1 METRTD
7 DAPVIRVRRCIFVE
21 HQVMGDRMDV
31 RYSTQQEEFV
41 VSTKALCQHLFKCS
55 EIYHNKLVR
64 ISSPQPRFNMDLS
77 KPFLLQR
84 KTNNFP
90 LYTSTLSHTRQKINC
105 IKSKSLAQC
114 FTHKLV
120 LKMQVLITYTAHS
133 HSFSSLSY
141 DRSTASSKVTSPQ
154 NAIQRLLFE
163 FTTPSRFRKVA
174 QQLLRYSSSS
184 SLNCVTIF

>member
-1 METRTD
+1 
-7 DAPVIRVRRCIFVE
+7 
-21 HQVMGDRMDV
+21 
-31 RYSTQQEEFV
+31 
-41 VSTKALCQHLFKCS
+41 
-55 EIYHNKLVR
+55 
-64 ISSPQPRFNMDLS
+64 MDLS

-141 DRSTASSKVTSPQ
+141 DRSTASSKASSPHS
-154 NAIQRLLFE
+154 AI
-163 FTTPSRFRKVA
+163 
-174 QQLLRYSSSS
+174 
-184 SLNCVTIF
+184 